1 MRILAYPGYA
11 PGGGA
16 VGFVSEY
23 AYSFAAVARLV
34 RKALRDGP
42 FDVLQACN
50 PPDIFWPIARW
61 LRHRDGTR
69 FVFDHHDLCPELYIS
84 RFLREGLPYKGLTF
98 LERQTF
104 RAADRVTSTNES
116 YAHVARAR
124 GDVRPEHVTVV
135 RTGPDPQRLRAH
147 EPVLAMRRGRQHLV
161 AYLGVMGPQD
171 GVDIAVAA
179 ADVIV
184 NEVGRSDITFTFMGS
199 GDSHADLVRQRDA
212 AGLADYVDLPGR
224 VPDEFVAD
232 VLSTAD
238 VALSPDPLNPLNDVS
253 TMNKTM
259 EYMAFGVPVV
269 AFDLRETRVSAG
281 EAATYVQPNDVKAY
295 ARAIVDLVDDPAAGA
310 EMGRLGRER
319 VEQHLAWEHQ
329 QAGYVRVF
337 DRARW
342 QEGAGSGRG
351 DRVCTGRGRC
361 GGCGRRAGGAGAG
374 GRCFRR
380 ASAGGRGGVGHGV
393 RGRDA
398 GGHVPHRGRGSR
410 SCFRRHRSLTMCGIA
425 GAWQQPDGKVV
436 VTTMV
441 ERIAHRGPDA
451 SGVVEHVTPESSV
464 VLGHRR
470 LSIIDLSTASDQP
483 FAKGGLTLSYN
494 GEIYNYRE
502 LRREL
507 ESLGARFATTSDT
520 EVVLEAWRAWG
531 PDSLP
536 RFRGMFAFAVYDE
549 ATGTLAL
556 ARDPLGIKPL
566 YVMRRGAGV
575 VFASEL
581 KAIRRRR
588 REPAVRGPDGDGRFD
603 AVLLAAA
610 GVRCTPGGGAPPG
623 RHVDAVPTR
632 RLRGV
637 RAVLERGGRRG
648 TRCGRPTRGHP

>member
-1 MRILAYPGYA
+1 MSNNTRTDGAGPLRVLIIVQNLPVPFDRRVWLECQSLVANGYDVTVVCPQGHGTGPEQLVDGVRILAYRGYA

-23 AYSFAAVARLV
+23 AYSFAAVARLM

-84 RFLREGLPYKGLTF
+84 RFHREGLPYKGLTF

-124 GDVRPEHVTVV
+124 GGVLPEHVTVV

-184 NEVGRSDITFTFMGS
+184 NEVGRSDISFTFMGS

-259 EYMAFGVPVV
+259 EYMAFGVPVA

-295 ARAIVDLVDDPAAGA
+295 ALAIVDLVDDPAARA

-337 DRARW
+337 D
-342 QEGAGSGRG
+342 ELVGRKTPA
-351 DRVCTGRGRC
+351 VAAATES
-361 GGCGRRAGGAGAG
+361 APAEV
-374 GRCFRR
+374 
-380 ASAGGRGGVGHGV
+380 ASAAAAAADVV
-393 RGRDA
+393 PVEPAPAAVVSAEPAPADA
-398 GGHVPHRGRGSR
+398 VASDTV
-410 SCFRRHRSLTMCGIA
+410 FADATLADTSLTE
-425 GAWQQPDGKVV
+425 
-436 VTTMV
+436 V
-441 ERIAHRGPDA
+441 EVPVPA
-451 SGVVEHVTPESSV
+451 S
-464 VLGHRR
+464 
-470 LSIIDLSTASDQP
+470 
-483 FAKGGLTLSYN
+483 
-494 GEIYNYRE
+494 
-502 LRREL
+502 
-507 ESLGARFATTSDT
+507 SDT
-520 EVVLEAWRAWG
+520 
-531 PDSLP
+531 
-536 RFRGMFAFAVYDE
+536 
-549 ATGTLAL
+549 
-556 ARDPLGIKPL
+556 
-566 YVMRRGAGV
+566 GA
-575 VFASEL
+575 
-581 KAIRRRR
+581 
-588 REPAVRGPDGDGRFD
+588 
-603 AVLLAAA
+603 
-610 GVRCTPGGGAPPG
+610 
-623 RHVDAVPTR
+623 
-632 RLRGV
+632 
-637 RAVLERGGRRG
+637 
-648 TRCGRPTRGHP
+648 